1 MNGYNFTERV
11 RKVLALSREESARL
25 HHEYVGTEHLLLGL
39 IREGEG
45 VGATVLQNLGVNL
58 DELQDRIEEI
68 VKKGNTRVI
77 AGPDLPYTSRAKKAL
92 ELAMRQAR
100 DLNHSYV
107 GTEHLLLGLIEE
119 EKGIAAQILED
130 LGVSLGPAR
139 DETQRILGTEMTS
152 EQPAISERFVR
163 RRAVRRRP
171 KWATVMGVV
180 TSALPERL
188 RVVFNGGQDVAAE
201 SGSAEFLPIHL
212 AIALVQHGEGLANA
226 VLDRLGCDRPSL
238 LGALESIATRDAP
251 PAAPEQVVKVGELM
265 IALLEQIDAET
276 REGSSSQPNTLHVLL
291 ALLETSAEIAAIF
304 ETQGLTANRVRLEAE
319 RLSG

>member
-45 VGATVLQNLGVNL
+45 VGATVLQNLDVNL

-68 VKKGNTRVI
+68 VKKGNASVV
-77 AGPDLPYTSRAKKAL
+77 AGPDLPYTSRAKKVL
-92 ELAMRQAR
+92 ELAMGQASDMKHR
-100 DLNHSYV
+100 YV

-119 EKGIAAQILED
+119 EKGIAAQLLAD
-130 LGVSLGPAR
+130 LGVTLGLAR
-139 DETQRILGTEMTS
+139 EETGRILGTEMPR
-152 EQPAISERFVR
+152 EQPAGLERFVR
-163 RRAVRRRP
+163 QRAVRRRP
-171 KWATVMGVV
+171 KWTTVMGVV

-188 RVVFNGGQDVAAE
+188 RVVFSGGQDVAAE

-226 VLDRLGCDRPSL
+226 VLDQLGCDRPSL

-251 PAAPEQVVKVGELM
+251 PATPEQVVKVGEPM
-265 IALLEQIDAET
+265 IALLEQTDAET

-304 ETQGLTANRVRLEAE
+304 ETQGLTANRVRVEAE